1 MLCALIMA
9 GGKGTRFW
17 PLSTEEKPKQFLNLI
32 GEKTMIQATIDRVR
46 PIIPVERIFVCTNK
60 KYVKLVREQIPDIPE
75 ENIISEPESRNT
87 APCIA
92 LASLVINRYLKDYN
106 MIVLP
111 ADHLISDEDEFR
123 DIVQTC
129 DKYLNINKK
138 AILTLG
144 MKVTR
149 AETGYG
155 YIKATYDLM
164 YELDN
169 HNIIKVE
176 RFVEKPDKEKAE
188 EYFKENRYLWNGG
201 IFIWNINSLIENIK
215 TYLPNTYELLQ
226 SVETIKSEI
235 LEEFIEERYKLTD
248 SISIDYALLE
258 KSKDV
263 YVIPSNIGW
272 DDVGTWRSVERY
284 RQKDKDDNIIDSNV
298 RVIESKSNMA
308 ISNLK
313 RVVMIGIKDI
323 MTVETEESIFIVNK
337 DYMDNLKDYK
347 NII

>member
-17 PLSTEEKPKQFLNLI
+17 PLSTEDKPKQFLNLI
-32 GEKTMIQATIDRVR
+32 GEKTMIQATVDRIR
-46 PIIPVERIFVCTNK
+46 PIIPIERIFISTNK
-60 KYVKLVREQIPDIPE
+60 KYLNLIKEQIPDIPSR
-75 ENIISEPESRNT
+75 NIISESESRNT

-92 LASLVINRYLKDYN
+92 LASLIIRRYLKDAN

-111 ADHLISDEDEFR
+111 ADHLISSEDEFR
-123 DIVQTC
+123 NIVKIC
-129 DKYLNINKK
+129 DEYIDINKK

-155 YIKATYDLM
+155 YIKVAQESP
-164 YELDN
+164 YESNN
-169 HNIIKVE
+169 HKVIKVDK
-176 RFVEKPDKEKAE
+176 FIEKPDKGKAE
-188 EYFKENRYLWNGG
+188 EYSKEKNYLWNGG
-201 IFIWNINSLIENIK
+201 IFIWNINSLIGNIK
-215 TYLPNTYELLQ
+215 KYLPNTYELLQ
-226 SVETIKSEI
+226 SVETIKPEI
-235 LEEFIEERYKLTD
+235 LEKFIEEQYKFTE

-258 KSKDV
+258 KSEDV

-272 DDVGTWRSVERY
+272 DDVGTWKSVERY
-284 RQKDKDDNIIDSNV
+284 RTKDKNDNIINPNV

-308 ISNLK
+308 INNTK